1 MTSRKAL
8 AVAGLVLVVLAA
20 LAMDHF
26 SRRSRRY
33 VAHWRA
39 EVAAGLRE
47 FEPAALSPVMDLP
60 NELRESSGVVASVR
74 NPGVLWTHND
84 SGHGPVVYGIQPG
97 RGSRDGVVARLR
109 LRNAPASDWE
119 DIALG
124 PCPSPVP
131 NPCLYVADI
140 GDNFARRT
148 SVNLIVFEEPRLN
161 GTSDES
167 IDVDWTA
174 AAVRYPD
181 GPVNAE
187 GVAVSEAGDLM
198 VVTKEPGDRTRVFVL
213 SRDELARALQ
223 EGAVSMRAGGV
234 GWTRWSTG
242 VTAAAWAGGGELVVR
257 TAYEVFFWRRT
268 GDEWT
273 EVRPPCFV
281 GHAGWSGEGLDMP
294 RPGVLYLTREA
305 AYGKPAGLD
314 VAVCAR

>member
-1 MTSRKAL
+1 MISRKVL
-8 AVAGLVLVVLAA
+8 AVAGLVFLVLAA
-20 LAMDHF
+20 LTADHL
-26 SRRSRRY
+26 SQQTRRNK
-33 VAHWRA
+33 AHWRA
-39 EVAAGLRE
+39 SVAAGLRE
-47 FEPAALSPVMDLP
+47 SEPAAVSPVMHLP

-84 SGHGPVVYGIQPG
+84 SGHGPVVFGIQPSS
-97 RGSRDGVVARLR
+97 GSRDGVVARLR

-124 PCPSPVP
+124 PCPSPSP

-140 GDNFARRT
+140 GDNFARRA
-148 SVNLIVFEEPRLN
+148 SVALIVFEEPRLN
-161 GTSDES
+161 GTSGES

-174 AAVRYPD
+174 ATVRYPD
-181 GPVNAE
+181 GPVDAE

-198 VVTKEPGDRTRVFVL
+198 VVTKEPGGRARVFVL
-213 SRDELARALQ
+213 SRDELARALK
-223 EGAVSMRAGGV
+223 EGPVSMRTAGAGT
-234 GWTRWSTG
+234 TRWGLG

-257 TAYEVFFWRRT
+257 TIQEVFFWRRT

-281 GHAGWSGEGLDMP
+281 GHAGSGGEGLDTP

-305 AYGKPAGLD
+305 VWGTPAALD
-314 VAVCAR
+314 LAVCAR